1 MGSKDNDST
10 RPVRVPYSNNVYHN
24 TDPNLRYV
32 ASKFLKPLLGCDIR
46 ALRLLNAL
54 AIFLVFLISYTI
66 QRLLRVRNNTTM
78 RSHGIPGEASLTFDS
93 TFLPHVHSA
102 FNIALFPPLFF
113 FSALYYTDVVSTLT
127 VLFAYVAYL
136 ESSRSNWS
144 LLGNFNIVA
153 LGVIALFFRQT
164 NIFWVA
170 VFPAGLAVIDV
181 LKKDAPSAASNS
193 RDIRSLLQDSWTGGK
208 IFDCPVQDA
217 GVQGVQDLL

>member
-10 RPVRVPYSNNVYHN
+10 RPVRAPYCNNIYHN
-24 TDPNLRYV
+24 TDPKLRYL
-32 ASKFLKPLLGCDIR
+32 ASKFLKPLLGCDTR

-54 AIFLVFLISYTI
+54 AISLVFLISYAI
-66 QRLLRVRNNTTM
+66 QRLLRVRNNTAM
-78 RSHGIPGEASLTFDS
+78 RSHGKPGEASLTFDP

-127 VLFAYVAYL
+127 VLFAYAAHL
-136 ESSRSNWS
+136 ESSRSSSN
-144 LLGNFNIVA
+144 LLGNFSTFS

-170 VFPAGLAVIDV
+170 VFPAGLAVIDA
-181 LKKDAPSAASNS
+181 LKKDAPSATSNS
-193 RDIRSLLQDSWTGGK
+193 RDIRSLLQDSWNEGK

-217 GVQGVQDLL
+217 GFQGAQDIL